1 MKSLLQ
7 IVLMLSAL
15 SVAAQGPWTQVQDE
29 STIARHNG
37 ERDVIPEKYDTYTLN
52 FQSLKSAVAVAPM
65 AKIVGA
71 KKARLS
77 LPVGDGIVETFEF
90 VESPAMS
97 PVLSAKFPSIKS
109 YKGISIDNPYNTAY
123 IDFNK
128 SEFRGIVLREGT
140 QVFIDPY
147 YNVADGTYM
156 VYYGNDHVVDTEDLE
171 KTCGVLSYEE
181 NLIENPK
188 PEGVYLPKNAGKPH
202 NKSAGIPITHT
213 TYRLAVTATGLW
225 SAQQG
230 NTTESVLE
238 KINTA
243 VNRLNSLFE
252 AELAVKFEL
261 IDDNDKLVFFT
272 DKAPLTMFSSESEGR
287 VCLRENTGIINRTV
301 GVNSYDMGH
310 CFTVRCTDGIGGV
323 ANLGS
328 VCNAT
333 KGNGVSCVGTA
344 SLTAFILSVTAHELG
359 HQFTTGHTWGNCPA
373 SADQFS
379 GAQNCEPGSGSTIMS
394 YFGTCGSENLAGPE
408 SPVFHTCSL
417 IPMNNFLTTGNASTC
432 GEREVS
438 TNTAP
443 VAVIEDEPNIIPIST
458 PFQLTGDATDMEND
472 AMTYVWE
479 QIDGATIAFPL
490 GSPASSA
497 PMFRTFP
504 PSQRKTRNFP
514 RLSSIL
520 AGSDTREERLPTY
533 SRDLNFAFTVRDNN
547 PAGGG
552 VTWETIKLEA
562 TDAAGPFLVT
572 SPNTLLTASVNEE
585 VTVEWDVANTDGP
598 EVDCQFV
605 DIYFSDDN
613 AQTFTKILS
622 RTENDGQAVVRMPN
636 QLTTTGKIKVKGADN
651 VFFNISRNSIRV
663 VEPTVPSFFV
673 DASESFFEFCLPNSL
688 NVDILGTSFLGYD
701 NDLQLDVV
709 SGLPDGA
716 TSTFSQNPMP
726 ANGVSTLNIDLS
738 NVLFSDTYTVRVR
751 AVGADADTI
760 YQNITINATGS
771 FLGDVALQE
780 PADDTR
786 GVSIIPEF
794 SWVATPNASSYFLE
808 ISSSPD
814 FADENILFAKDMGLE
829 NVEDSAIFN
838 LENSS
843 LYFWRVT
850 TFNDCVGSVTTETN
864 IFSTQALNCR
874 LYTAD
879 DLPLNISSGAPGIV
893 QSVIDVGE
901 TGTVSDVN
909 VNLVKGSHNNLS
921 DVRASIIGPDGTKV
935 ILWQGCIAFNR
946 IDAGFDDI
954 ASIPNDC
961 PDKNGL
967 KIRPRD
973 TLGVYIGQELQG
985 KWALEIDDR
994 VSGNGGSITDYELE
1008 LCSATSLSSPEI
1020 IFNEVSTVAPGAGT
1034 IIENNL
1040 LLAEDENNTDEELV
1054 FTMMEIP
1061 TKGDLIRN
1069 GVVMTI
1075 GDQFSQR
1082 TINNGLIVYKHNGTQ
1097 EEEDQFTFIVEDG
1110 EGGWINRTNFLIN
1123 VVEGGSTTAVE
1134 DIDRA
1139 EDYFEIFPNPA
1150 SDFITI
1156 KQLEADNADWNLTF
1170 TANGQVV
1177 TRQTFKNNTVM
1188 NVADLP
1194 SGLYLMQLESNG
1206 INLAKKISIIK

>member
-1 MKSLLQ
+1 M
-7 IVLMLSAL
+7 
-15 SVAAQGPWTQVQDE
+15 
-29 STIARHNG
+29 
-37 ERDVIPEKYDTYTLN
+37 
-52 FQSLKSAVAVAPM
+52 
-65 AKIVGA
+65 
-71 KKARLS
+71 
-77 LPVGDGIVETFEF
+77 
-90 VESPAMS
+90 
-97 PVLSAKFPSIKS
+97 
-109 YKGISIDNPYNTAY
+109 
-123 IDFNK
+123 
-128 SEFRGIVLREGT
+128 
-140 QVFIDPY
+140 
-147 YNVADGTYM
+147 
-156 VYYGNDHVVDTEDLE
+156 
-171 KTCGVLSYEE
+171 
-181 NLIENPK
+181 
-188 PEGVYLPKNAGKPH
+188 
-202 NKSAGIPITHT
+202 
-213 TYRLAVTATGLW
+213 
-225 SAQQG
+225 
-230 NTTESVLE
+230 
-238 KINTA
+238 
-243 VNRLNSLFE
+243 
-252 AELAVKFEL
+252 
-261 IDDNDKLVFFT
+261 
-272 DKAPLTMFSSESEGR
+272 
-287 VCLRENTGIINRTV
+287 
-301 GVNSYDMGH
+301 
-310 CFTVRCTDGIGGV
+310 
-323 ANLGS
+323 
-328 VCNAT
+328 
-333 KGNGVSCVGTA
+333 
-344 SLTAFILSVTAHELG
+344 
-359 HQFTTGHTWGNCPA
+359 
-373 SADQFS
+373 
-379 GAQNCEPGSGSTIMS
+379 
-394 YFGTCGSENLAGPE
+394 
-408 SPVFHTCSL
+408 
-417 IPMNNFLTTGNASTC
+417 
-432 GEREVS
+432 
-438 TNTAP
+438 
-443 VAVIEDEPNIIPIST
+443 
-458 PFQLTGDATDMEND
+458 
-472 AMTYVWE
+472 
-479 QIDGATIAFPL
+479 
-490 GSPASSA
+490 
-497 PMFRTFP
+497 
-504 PSQRKTRNFP
+504 
-514 RLSSIL
+514 
-520 AGSDTREERLPTY
+520 
-533 SRDLNFAFTVRDNN
+533 
-547 PAGGG
+547 
-552 VTWETIKLEA
+552 
-562 TDAAGPFLVT
+562 
-572 SPNTLLTASVNEE
+572 
-585 VTVEWDVANTDGP
+585 
-598 EVDCQFV
+598 
-605 DIYFSDDN
+605 
-613 AQTFTKILS
+613 
-622 RTENDGQAVVRMPN
+622 
-636 QLTTTGKIKVKGADN
+636 
-651 VFFNISRNSIRV
+651 
-663 VEPTVPSFFV
+663 
-673 DASESFFEFCLPNSL
+673 
-688 NVDILGTSFLGYD
+688 GYD

-973 TLGVYIGQELQG
+973 PLGVYIGQELQG

-994 VSGNGGSITDYELE
+994 VPGNGGSITDYELE